1 MTAPTMQVLVGF
13 QTTTGFGTPFLL
25 NDAFF
30 GVLDTADRG
39 TLGGLQYAD
48 LTNIVESVNITR
60 GRNRQLD
67 QFNAGTATVSFNNST
82 RILDPLNTASIYY
95 PFVLPR
101 CPIIIL
107 ANGIPIYTGLVTD
120 WNIEYD
126 IANQDMMYASCSDQF
141 TVLANQA
148 LNAVTP
154 AVESSSAR
162 INTVLDLPEIVYQG
176 PREVTTGSS
185 TLGAFAIEQD
195 TNCLDYLQQV
205 TTSEQGYLY
214 VASNGTLTF
223 KGRTSVLNPVA
234 DATFTYDGT
243 GIPYQTLL
251 NEYGDELLY
260 NYIVTESPAGGAQT
274 TSDADSINLYQAQ
287 QYSVLNLLNSST
299 IEVAE
304 LGNYLL
310 GKYRNPVLRFNGLS
324 TQLAALT
331 ETQQNVCFN
340 LDLTDICTVTKNFV
354 SGTPSD
360 VSQTV
365 IVSGVS
371 HNIVPGSHIVS
382 YSFEST
388 DGNQYLTLDDAIFG
402 RLAGLAYDASLQYDQ
417 SGFIYNNSSNGNLL
431 GW

>member
-13 QTTTGFGTPFLL
+13 QTTTAFGTPFLL

-30 GVLDTADRG
+30 GVLDTAGRG

-48 LTNIVESVNITR
+48 LTDIVESVNITR

-67 QFNAGTATVSFNNST
+67 QFNAGTATVSFNNAT

-120 WNIEYD
+120 WDLEYD

-176 PREVTTGSS
+176 PREVSTGSS

-195 TNCLDYLQQV
+195 TNCLNYLQQV

-214 VASNGTLTF
+214 VASDGTLTF
-223 KGRTSVLNPVA
+223 KGRTSVLNPVV

-260 NYIVTESPAGGAQT
+260 NYIVTESPAGAAQT

-287 QYSVLNLLNSST
+287 QYSVLDLLNSST
-299 IEVAE
+299 IEVGN
-304 LGNYLL
+304 LGDYLL

-324 TQLAALT
+324 TQLASLT
-331 ETQQNVCFN
+331 ETQQDVCFN

-354 SGTPSD
+354 TGTPSD
-360 VSQTV
+360 LSQTL

-382 YSFEST
+382 YTFEST

-417 SGFIYNNSSNGNLL
+417 AGFVYNNSSNGNLL

>member
-30 GVLDTADRG
+30 GVLDTAGRG
-39 TLGGLQYAD
+39 TLGGLEFAD
-48 LTNIVESVNITR
+48 LTNLVESVFITR

-67 QFNAGTATVSFNNST
+67 QFNAGTATVSFDNST

-107 ANGIPIYTGLVTD
+107 ANGIPIYTGLITD
-120 WNIEYD
+120 WNLNYD
-126 IANQDMMYASCSDQF
+126 IANQDMMYAACSDQF

-154 AVESSSAR
+154 AQELSSTR
-162 INTVLDLPEIVYQG
+162 INTILNLPEILYQG
-176 PREVTTGSS
+176 PRDITTGSS
-185 TLGAFAIEQD
+185 TLGAFNIEQD

-214 VASNGTLTF
+214 IAGDGTLTF

-251 NEYGDELLY
+251 NEFGDELLY
-260 NYIVTESPAGGAQT
+260 NYIVTESPAGAAQT
-274 TSDADSINLYQAQ
+274 TSDADSIALYQTQ
-287 QYSVLNLLNSST
+287 QYVELDLLNATTS
-299 IEVAE
+299 EVAG
-304 LGNYLL
+304 LGEYLL
-310 GKYRNPVLRFNGLS
+310 GKYRNPVLRFNELS

-340 LDLTDICTVTKNFV
+340 LDLTDVCTVTKNFV
-354 SGTPSD
+354 TGTPSD
-360 VSQTV
+360 ISQTL

-371 HNIVPGSHIVS
+371 HNIVPGSHIIS
-382 YSFEST
+382 YTFEST
-388 DGNQYLTLDDAIFG
+388 DGNQYLTLDDVIFG
-402 RLAGLAYDASLQYDQ
+402 TLD
-417 SGFIYNNSSNGNLL
+417 NNLL
-431 GW
+431 AF

>member
-1 MTAPTMQVLVGF
+1 MTAPLMQVLVGF

-25 NDAFF
+25 NDAFS
-30 GVLDTADRG
+30 GVLDTAGRG

-48 LTNIVESVNITR
+48 LTDLVESVNITR
-60 GRNRQLD
+60 GRNRQLN
-67 QFNAGTATVSFNNST
+67 QFNAGTATVSFYNAT

-101 CPIIIL
+101 CPIVIF
-107 ANGIPIYTGLVTD
+107 ANGIPIYTGLITD
-120 WNIEYD
+120 WNLDYD
-126 IANQDMMYASCSDQF
+126 IANQDMMYAACADQF

-154 AVESSSAR
+154 AVELSSAR
-162 INTVLDLPEIVYQG
+162 INTVLNLPEILYQG

-195 TNCLDYLQQV
+195 TNCFNYLQQV

-214 VASNGTLTF
+214 IAADGTLTF

-234 DATFTYDGT
+234 DALFTYDGT

-260 NYIVTESPAGGAQT
+260 NYIVTESPAGAAQT
-274 TSDADSINLYQAQ
+274 TSDADSINLYQTQ
-287 QYSVLNLLNSST
+287 QYAVLDLLNSTTS
-299 IEVAE
+299 EVAG
-304 LGNYLL
+304 LGDYLL

-331 ETQQNVCFN
+331 ETQQNICFN

-354 SGTPSD
+354 TGTPSD
-360 VSQTV
+360 VTQTV

-371 HNIVPGSHIVS
+371 HNIVPGSHIIS
-382 YSFEST
+382 YTFEST
-388 DGNQYLTLDDAIFG
+388 DGNQYLTFDDTIFG
-402 RLAGLAYDASLQYDQ
+402 TLD
-417 SGFIYNNSSNGNLL
+417 NNLL
-431 GW
+431 AF

>member
-1 MTAPTMQVLVGF
+1 MTAPVMQVLVGF

-25 NDAFF
+25 NDAFY
-30 GVLDTADRG
+30 GVLDTAGRG

-48 LTNIVESVNITR
+48 LTNLVESVNITR

-67 QFNAGTATVSFNNST
+67 QFNAGTATVSFDNAS

-107 ANGIPIYTGLVTD
+107 ANGIPIYTGLITD
-120 WNIEYD
+120 WNLDYD
-126 IANQDMMYASCSDQF
+126 IANQDMMYAACSDQF

-154 AVESSSAR
+154 AQELSSAR
-162 INTVLDLPEIVYQG
+162 INTVLNLPEILYQG

-185 TLGAFAIEQD
+185 TLGAFAIAQD
-195 TNCLDYLQQV
+195 TNCLNYLQQV

-214 VASNGTLTF
+214 IAADGTLTF

-234 DATFTYDGT
+234 DALFTYDGT

-260 NYIVTESPAGGAQT
+260 NYIVTESPAGAAQT
-274 TSDADSINLYQAQ
+274 TSDADSINLYQTQ
-287 QYSVLNLLNSST
+287 QYVQSDLLNSAVS
-299 IEVAE
+299 EVAG
-304 LGNYLL
+304 LGDYLL

-324 TQLAALT
+324 TQMAALDL
-331 ETQQNVCFN
+331 EQQNACFN

-354 SGTPSD
+354 TGTPSD
-360 VSQTV
+360 LSQTV

-371 HNIVPGSHIVS
+371 HNIVPGSHIIS
-382 YSFEST
+382 YTFEST
-388 DGNQYLTLDDAIFG
+388 DGNQYLTLNDTIFG
-402 RLAGLAYDASLQYDQ
+402 TLD
-417 SGFIYNNSSNGNLL
+417 NNLL
-431 GW
+431 SF

>member
-30 GVLDTADRG
+30 GVLYTAGRG

-48 LTNIVESVNITR
+48 LTSLVESVNIKR

-67 QFNAGTATVSFNNST
+67 QFNAGTATVSFDNAT

-107 ANGIPIYTGLVTD
+107 ANGIPIYTGLITD
-120 WNIEYD
+120 WNLDYD
-126 IANQDMMYASCSDQF
+126 IANQDIMYAACADQF

-154 AVESSSAR
+154 AVELSSAR
-162 INTVLDLPEIVYQG
+162 INTVLNLPEILYQG
-176 PREVTTGSS
+176 PQEVTTGSS

-214 VASNGTLTF
+214 IAGDGTLTF

-251 NEYGDELLY
+251 NEFGDELLY
-260 NYIVTESPAGGAQT
+260 NYIVTESPAGAAQT
-274 TSDADSINLYQAQ
+274 TSNADSIALYQTQ
-287 QYSVLNLLNSST
+287 QYVELDLLNATTS
-299 IEVAE
+299 EVAG
-304 LGNYLL
+304 LGEYLL
-310 GKYRNPVLRFNGLS
+310 GKYRNPVLRFNELS

-340 LDLTDICTVTKNFV
+340 LDLTDVCTVTKNFV
-354 SGTPSD
+354 TGTPSD
-360 VSQTV
+360 ISQTL

-371 HNIVPGSHIVS
+371 HNIVPGSHIIS
-382 YSFEST
+382 YTFEST
-388 DGNQYLTLDDAIFG
+388 DGNQYLTLDDVIFG
-402 RLAGLAYDASLQYDQ
+402 TLD
-417 SGFIYNNSSNGNLL
+417 NNLL
-431 GW
+431 AF

>member
-13 QTTTGFGTPFLL
+13 QTTTGFGFPFLL
-25 NDAFF
+25 NDAFY
-30 GVLDTADRG
+30 GVLDTAGRG
-39 TLGGLQYAD
+39 TLGGLAFAD
-48 LTNIVESVNITR
+48 LTNLVESVNITR
-60 GRNRQLD
+60 GRSRQLD
-67 QFNAGTATVSFNNST
+67 QFNAGTATVSFDNAT

-107 ANGIPIYTGLVTD
+107 ANGIPIYTGLITD
-120 WNIEYD
+120 WNLNYD
-126 IANQDMMYASCSDQF
+126 IANQDMMYAACSDQF

-154 AVESSSAR
+154 AQELSSTR
-162 INTVLDLPEIVYQG
+162 INTILNLPEILYQG
-176 PREVTTGSS
+176 PRDITTGSS

-214 VASNGTLTF
+214 IASNGTLTF

-251 NEYGDELLY
+251 NEFGDELLY
-260 NYIVTESPAGGAQT
+260 NYIVTESPAGAAQT
-274 TSDADSINLYQAQ
+274 TSDADSINLYQNQ
-287 QYSVLNLLNSST
+287 QYVESDLLNSTTS
-299 IEVAE
+299 EVAG
-304 LGNYLL
+304 LGEYLL

-340 LDLTDICTVTKNFV
+340 LDLTDVCTVTKNFV
-354 SGTPSD
+354 TGTPSD
-360 VSQTV
+360 ISQTL

-371 HNIVPGSHIVS
+371 HNIVPGSHIIS
-382 YSFEST
+382 YTFEST

-402 RLAGLAYDASLQYDQ
+402 TLD
-417 SGFIYNNSSNGNLL
+417 NNLL
-431 GW
+431 SF